1 MLKVIVCFLM
11 MEVIVK
17 TLSDNEPEAICTV
30 TELVKRLK
38 LSRARFYQLLEK
50 GVFPKPTDYTHTKR
64 PFYTLDLQ
72 QKCLEIRK
80 TGIGFNGKPVIFNTP
95 RKIIKPNG
103 CDNGWDSKFNEFC
116 GELVEVLKQMG
127 LKMTRDKVKNALQ
140 EIYHDGLERLVVDG
154 ELIRDLFGYFKSG
167 CKKSV

>member
-1 MLKVIVCFLM
+1 M
-11 MEVIVK
+11 M
-17 TLSDNEPEAICTV
+17 SDNNLKAVCSV
-30 TELVKRLK
+30 TEMAKKLD

-50 GVFPKPTDYTHTKR
+50 GVFPKPAHYTHTKR

-72 QKCLEIRK
+72 QKCSEIRK
-80 TGIGFNGKPVIFNTP
+80 TGIGFNGEPVIFNTP

-116 GELVEVLKQMG
+116 GELVEVLKQME
-127 LKMTRDKVKNALQ
+127 LKMTRDKVKNTLQ
-140 EIYHDGLERLVVDG
+140 EIYPDGLERFVVDG
-154 ELIRDLFGYFKSG
+154 ELICDLFGYFKSG